1 MITSDTCCTSMPAQP
16 RRPTRPR
23 HAAPPPA
30 RRPGRRNLTVAGAGR
45 EQALFFPPVRAT
57 QTTERRAQTKERPLY
72 SARRIVHATDDKP
85 PPNPAG
91 GHAPRASKSVVMRT
105 REEPLR
111 NSRMMSSRPFWSMSP
126 CCRRPRPPPNTH
138 TKHQAPT
145 EFNAVPRRSTQTA
158 GCVEGWDACAG
169 GRRSHKPA
177 RRSPHF
183 SGFCLRSLGGR
194 GCAPASE
201 AESGTDFR
209 RQGRRNERARG
220 WRGREGLRDD
230 AGRSQGL
237 RPASRSGGGAGA
249 DQGRHGEVARR
260 HLVQQEV
267 HLPPRVD
274 VDDGL
279 PPTHHQNP
287 LRSMTKPPTENS
299 KKSPSC
305 FTTTDQPQQTTPSSS
320 VAHQQPPTPP
330 PSSQP
335 PTNNRKHHHPPQIHP
350 SNRSIRS
357 GARAQP
363 SAAVAHPMKTPH
375 LPPPR
380 APTTKPE
387 QRPG

>member
-1 MITSDTCCTSMPAQP
+1 MGG
-16 RRPTRPR
+16 RRRGGRRGGLGGSPPVGGQVVVDHQR
-23 HAAPPPA
+23 HLLHVDACPAPPPHA
-30 RRPGRRNLTVAGAGR
+30 
-45 EQALFFPPVRAT
+45 PPS
-57 QTTERRAQTKERPLY
+57 RRAPSRPQTGPPQPHGGGRGSIASPLLPT
-72 SARRIVHATDDKP
+72 SACHADDRAARARAPGEDRARDRQQAP
-85 PPNPAG
+85 PPPPPKPGGRARTAGKQVGGDEDAG
-91 GHAPRASKSVVMRT
+91 GAAAELAHDELAALLVHVAV
-105 REEPLR
+105 L
-111 NSRMMSSRPFWSMSP
+111 
-126 CCRRPRPPPNTH
+126 PPTPTTPKHTH
-138 TKHQAPT
+138 TRHQAPT

-158 GCVEGWDACAG
+158 GCVEGWDGCAG
-169 GRRSHKPA
+169 GRRSRKPA

-279 PPTHHQNP
+279 PPAHHQ
-287 LRSMTKPPTENS
+287 
-299 KKSPSC
+299 KSPPVNGE
-305 FTTTDQPQQTTPSSS
+305 TAHRQQ
-320 VAHQQPPTPP
+320 QQPPS
-330 PSSQP
+330 SSQP
-335 PTNNRKHHHPPQIHP
+335 PTNSSKQHHRPHSHPPTTADPTTHQ
-350 SNRSIRS
+350 
-357 GARAQP
+357 QP
-363 SAAVAHPMKTPH
+363 QT
-375 LPPPR
+375 PPPSSNT
-380 APTTKPE
+380 PQQP
-387 QRPG
+387 QH